1 MPNGDRDPAHQIVA
15 ERVAADP
22 QVAPTPCSDSNV
34 SSGASPR
41 LGATPSAT
49 KTSRCGLQRPR
60 NVASNEA
67 RRKAVLSLSTLTA
80 LPAATK
86 PPWPAMSRKTAR
98 CRLRFFTITVAS
110 GLATANDPAWPSAH
124 PQAKYSDRRRQ
135 SAQQQWRYH
144 GLIRGLGRAVAYAL
158 GHARCRTRQGAVQ
171 GPPPRPTLPLSEKK
185 AAPGGTAVELLG
197 VSSSDSFSE

>member
-1 MPNGDRDPAHQIVA
+1 
-15 ERVAADP
+15 
-22 QVAPTPCSDSNV
+22 VAPTPCSDSDV

-41 LGATPSAT
+41 LGAPPSAT

-60 NVASNEA
+60 NVASNDA

-80 LPAATK
+80 SPAATK

-144 GLIRGLGRAVAYAL
+144 GLLAGWVARSPMLWAML
-158 GHARCRTRQGAVQ
+158 DAEPGQGAVK
-171 GPPPRPTLPLSEKK
+171 GPPPRPTLPLSEKSR
-185 AAPGGTAVELLG
+185 PRGDGC
-197 VSSSDSFSE
+197 